1 MTLKILVEKLAR
13 SSKKFTTDSEIKEDC
28 KKLSI
33 SYYTAIRYLISNKH
47 LARVFKGIFYIY
59 SLEERK
65 LGKSEMNLY
74 KILAE
79 AIKLKGIKKWY
90 LGLETSLKLNNL
102 THEYFTIEFVLNDKI
117 FRAKPI
123 TIMGKKV
130 KFYKISPKLMN
141 QGIFFKNYPFS
152 NPEKTA
158 LDLFYLRHYDFSNF
172 EALAE
177 KLNKKKLKEY
187 SKNYDK
193 RTIKAVESLK

>member
-172 EALAE
+172 EELAE